1 MSENTDPIADYDL
14 DEVRAAIDIVAT
26 AIDDKTDP
34 VVAVHNALILITG
47 HLPAADIEAVL
58 LDHLTDLARHLQ
70 IQKSLPT
77 IDETPEAAYRRLLKE
92 AENPEIREERG
103 MRLLAIAAEYRAGYA
118 RSLNTETEK

>member
-1 MSENTDPIADYDL
+1 MTETTDPIADYDL
-14 DEVRAAIDIVAT
+14 DEVRAAIDIIAT

-47 HLPAADIEAVL
+47 HLPAANLESVV

-77 IDETPEAAYRRLLKE
+77 IDEAPEAAYRRLLKE
-92 AENPEIREERG
+92 AENPMIPEGRG
-103 MRLLAIAAEYRAGYA
+103 MRLLALAAEYRTAYLEPGQP
-118 RSLNTETEK
+118 R